1 MPLPPETRLL
11 RTRKPRAND
20 VDLALA
26 VCTIPSGG
34 SRERTRIGVLNESGR
49 LYREVVLYS
58 AMQAFHLRAR
68 TNALGMR
75 YVHTRRLGKFLTFDA
90 VIT

>member
-1 MPLPPETRLL
+1 
-11 RTRKPRAND
+11 
-20 VDLALA
+20 
-26 VCTIPSGG
+26 
-34 SRERTRIGVLNESGR
+34 
-49 LYREVVLYS
+49 
-58 AMQAFHLRAR
+58 MQALHLRAR